1 MYYLPDGSTIHESG
15 IIPHVIVPCDA
26 EMEGKLRIQ
35 RFQDA
40 FSDSDAFEKL
50 FGFAPVRDKQ
60 FQIGLSLF
68 SGKSLK
74 EIQGQIEAQEA
85 LEGNP

>member
-15 IIPHVIVPCDA
+15 IIPHVTVPCD
-26 EMEGKLRIQ
+26 EEIEGKLRIQ

-40 FSDSDAFEKL
+40 FSDPEGFEKL

-68 SGKSLK
+68 SDRSIA
-74 EIQGQIEAQEA
+74 EIQEQVESEELAEDT
-85 LEGNP
+85 P